1 MNNEEENLT
10 NEVYSSHR
18 VLKTDIKKDPNVEED
33 EIIFGCGCFWG
44 AEKCFWKL
52 PGVITTSVGYA
63 GGEKSNPTYYEVC
76 SGLTGH
82 SEVVRVIWDKREII
96 SYISKSDRLLR
107 PLNMIKGT
115 PGLGMTIIK
124 VNTGTIGV
132 ANIMTNLFMTR
143 TDPVFEK
150 IPDIVKYL
158 KLNEN
163 VNFSLVD
170 VHGEAS
176 SEKMAIANALDGEV
190 SAVVGTHTH
199 VPTADHQIL
208 DKGTAYITDVGMSGD
223 YNSIIGMNKDDALNR
238 FLHPNNKKTRLEVS
252 SGEPTLCAVVIETS
266 ANGLSKS
273 INPLRLG
280 GKLEQ
285 VFLKT

>member
-1 MNNEEENLT
+1 M
-10 NEVYSSHR
+10 R
-18 VLKTDIKKDPNVEED
+18 VLFIGDIVGRKARNFAQKKIVELKVQHQLDAVIVNVEN
-33 EIIFGCGCFWG
+33 
-44 AEKCFWKL
+44 
-52 PGVITTSVGYA
+52 SA
-63 GGEKSNPTYYEVC
+63 GGFGVTPSICDDFFSAGADV
-76 SGLTGH
+76 LTTGNH
-82 SEVVRVIWDKREII
+82 IWDKREII
-96 SYISKSDRLLR
+96 SYISKTDRLLR

-124 VNTGTIGV
+124 VDAGTVGV
-132 ANIMTNLFMTR
+132 ANIMTNLFMTK
-143 TDPVFEK
+143 TDSVFEK
-150 IPDIVKYL
+150 IPDIIEYL
-158 KLNEN
+158 KLNNN

-176 SEKMAIANALDGEV
+176 SEKMAIANILDGKV

-208 DKGTAYITDVGMSGD
+208 EKGTAYITDVGMSGD
-223 YNSIIGMNKDDALNR
+223 YNSIIGMNKEDALKR
-238 FLHPNNKKTRLEVS
+238 FLYPNKKARLEVS

-266 ANGLSKS
+266 TNGLSKA

-285 VFLKT
+285 VF

>member
-1 MNNEEENLT
+1 M
-10 NEVYSSHR
+10 R
-18 VLKTDIKKDPNVEED
+18 VLFVGDIVGRKARNFAQKKIVELKDQLQLDAVIVNVEN
-33 EIIFGCGCFWG
+33 
-44 AEKCFWKL
+44 A
-52 PGVITTSVGYA
+52 A
-63 GGEKSNPTYYEVC
+63 GGFGVTPSICDDFFSAGADV
-76 SGLTGH
+76 LTTGNH
-82 SEVVRVIWDKREII
+82 IWDKREII

-143 TDPVFEK
+143 TEPVFEK
-150 IPDIVKYL
+150 IPDILKYM

-208 DKGTAYITDVGMSGD
+208 EKGTAYITDVGMSGD
-223 YNSIIGMNKDDALNR
+223 YNSVIGMEKEAAISR
-238 FLHPNNKKTRLEVS
+238 FQYPNNKQPRLTVAD
-252 SGEPTLCAVVIETS
+252 GPPTLCGVVINS
-266 ANGLSKS
+266 KKNGLADS
-273 INPLRLG
+273 IKPIRIG
-280 GKLEQ
+280 G
-285 VFLKT
+285 VIDNIGI

>member
-1 MNNEEENLT
+1 M
-10 NEVYSSHR
+10 R
-18 VLKTDIKKDPNVEED
+18 VLFIGDIVGRKARNLAQEKIVILKDQLKLDAVIVNVEN
-33 EIIFGCGCFWG
+33 
-44 AEKCFWKL
+44 A
-52 PGVITTSVGYA
+52 A
-63 GGEKSNPTYYEVC
+63 GGFGVTPTICDDFFLAGADV
-76 SGLTGH
+76 LTTGNH
-82 SEVVRVIWDKREII
+82 VWDKREII

-124 VNTGTIGV
+124 IKSGTIGV
-132 ANIMTNLFMTR
+132 ANIMTNLFMSR

-150 IPDIVKYL
+150 LTDIVSYL
-158 KLNEN
+158 KLNDN

-176 SEKMAIANALDGEV
+176 SEKMAIANALDGDV

-208 DKGTAYITDVGMSGD
+208 EKGTAYITDVGMSGD
-223 YNSIIGMNKDDALNR
+223 YNSIIGMNKEDALNR
-238 FLHPNNKKTRLEVS
+238 FLYPSSKKTRLEVS
-252 SGEPTLCAVVIETS
+252 PGEPTLCAVVIETRI
-266 ANGLSKS
+266 NGLSKS

-285 VFLKT
+285 VSLK

>member
-1 MNNEEENLT
+1 M
-10 NEVYSSHR
+10 R
-18 VLKTDIKKDPNVEED
+18 VLFIGDIVGRKARNFAQKKIVELKDQLQLDAVIVNVEN
-33 EIIFGCGCFWG
+33 
-44 AEKCFWKL
+44 A
-52 PGVITTSVGYA
+52 A
-63 GGEKSNPTYYEVC
+63 GGFGVTPSICDDFFSAGADV
-76 SGLTGH
+76 LTTGNH
-82 SEVVRVIWDKREII
+82 IWDKREII

-124 VNTGTIGV
+124 VDAGNLGV

-158 KLNEN
+158 KLNEK
-163 VNFSLVD
+163 VNFSLID

-208 DKGTAYITDVGMSGD
+208 ENGTAYITDVGMSGD
-223 YNSIIGMNKDDALNR
+223 YNSIIGMNKDEALNR
-238 FLHPNNKKTRLEVS
+238 FLHPNNKNIRLEVS
-252 SGEPTLCAVVIETS
+252 SGEPTLCAVVIES
-266 ANGLSKS
+266 SDNGLSKS

-285 VFLKT
+285 VFLRT